1 MAAHKDT
8 IVRTVVDVNKKNV
21 ESLLNILDQKINS
34 TLINNEI
41 SNQGQHEGDKGRQ
54 VGQLMQALRKEVERI
69 LSKVTDQLAASEE

>member
-21 ESLLNILDQKINS
+21 ESLLNILDEKINS

-41 SNQGQHEGDKGRQ
+41 SNQAQHEGDKGRQ

-69 LSKVTDQLAASEE
+69 LSKVTDQLVASEE

>member
-41 SNQGQHEGDKGRQ
+41 SSQGQHEGDKGRQ

-69 LSKVTDQLAASEE
+69 LSKVTDQLVASEE